1 MPAFDL
7 QLYFRGPLS
16 SCNYD
21 CDYCPFAKHVSSRD
35 ELVADRLAV
44 ERFVEWCERHDQ
56 RRLSI
61 LFTPW
66 GEGLIRRWYR
76 DALLRL
82 AALPHVVAVAIQTNL
97 STRLD
102 WLDRLDALP
111 EHARAALGL
120 WTTYHPT
127 QVALDRFVER
137 SAELV
142 ERRVVHSVG
151 VVGLREHFPAIAELR
166 ERLDPGVY
174 LWINAYKSAGPGYY
188 AADEHAWL
196 SAIDPLFE
204 HNAVRHRSLGQACSA
219 GASSLL
225 VRGDGSLA
233 RCHFVERIVG
243 NLYADDL
250 DRVLGPS
257 PCPQSQCGCF
267 IGYAHLDRLGL
278 RERFGTGLAARV
290 LPIATQ

>member
-1 MPAFDL
+1 MLAFDL
-7 QLYFRGPLS
+7 HLNFRGPLS

-21 CDYCPFAKHVSSRD
+21 CDYCPFAKHVSSRE
-35 ELVADRLAV
+35 ELAADRLALA
-44 ERFVEWCERHDQ
+44 RFVDWCERHDQ

-102 WLDRLDALP
+102 WLDALDALP
-111 EHARAALGL
+111 DHARATLGL

-127 QVALDRFVER
+127 QVALEPFLER
-137 SAELV
+137 SAEL
-142 ERRVVHSVG
+142 ERRGVTHSVG
-151 VVGLREHFPAIAELR
+151 VVGLREHFAAITELR
-166 ERLDPGVY
+166 ERLPESVY

-188 AADEHAWL
+188 TPDEHAWL
-196 SAIDPLFE
+196 SAIDPMFE
-204 HNAVRHRSLGQACSA
+204 HNAVRHRSLGQACAA

-225 VRGDGSLA
+225 VRGDGSLT
-233 RCHFVERIVG
+233 RCHFVDAVIG
-243 NLYADDL
+243 NLYVDDL
-250 DRVLGPS
+250 DRVLGPA

-267 IGYAHLDRLGL
+267 IGYVHLEGLGL
-278 RERFGTGLAARV
+278 RERFGAGLAARA
-290 LPIATQ
+290 LP

>member
-7 QLYFRGPLS
+7 HLYFRGPLS

-21 CDYCPFAKHVSSRD
+21 CDYCPFAKHVSSRE
-35 ELVADRLAV
+35 ELAADRIAV
-44 ERFVEWCERHDQ
+44 ERFVDWCERHDQ

-66 GEGLIRRWYR
+66 GEGLIRRWYQ

-102 WLDRLDALP
+102 WLDPLP
-111 EHARAALGL
+111 DSARPALGL

-127 QVALDRFVER
+127 QVALAPFLER
-137 SAELV
+137 SAELT
-142 ERRVVHSVG
+142 RRGITHSVG
-151 VVGLREHFPAIAELR
+151 VVGLREHFLAITQLR
-166 ERLDPGVY
+166 ARLPESVY

-188 AADEHAWL
+188 SAQERAWL
-196 SAIDPLFE
+196 SEIDPMFE
-204 HNAVRHRSLGQACSA
+204 SNVIRHRSLGQPCAA

-225 VRGDGSLA
+225 VRGDGTMT
-233 RCHFVERIVG
+233 RCHFVDTVVG
-243 NLYADDL
+243 NLYGDDL
-250 DRVLGPS
+250 ERVLGPTA
-257 PCPQSQCGCF
+257 CPQRQCGCF
-267 IGYAHLDRLGL
+267 IGYSHLERLGL
-278 RERFGTGLAARV
+278 RERFGTGLAARA
-290 LPIATQ
+290 LPRS